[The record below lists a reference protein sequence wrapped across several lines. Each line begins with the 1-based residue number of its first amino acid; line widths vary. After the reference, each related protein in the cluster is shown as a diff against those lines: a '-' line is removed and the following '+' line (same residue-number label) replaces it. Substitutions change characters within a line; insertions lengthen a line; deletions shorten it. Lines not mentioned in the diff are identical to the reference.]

1 MRTIKQ
7 QPWTRSIINFE
18 VHAAHCLAAKLALLY
33 FLCSISPVGY
43 YGRFWFRWNGV
54 DDDLYVRFCKK
65 ILRRRSRWKQILIF
79 NPNNMSGYTPFCQF
93 LSCFVRFAVGMGPG
107 WSVKLVT
114 LPAQSPDQ
122 NIIDLGSVASLQSR
136 VWWMNASSVD
146 ELGKTIF

>member
-1 MRTIKQ
+1 M
-7 QPWTRSIINFE
+7 
-18 VHAAHCLAAKLALLY
+18 
-33 FLCSISPVGY
+33 
-43 YGRFWFRWNGV
+43 
-54 DDDLYVRFCKK
+54 
-65 ILRRRSRWKQILIF
+65 
-79 NPNNMSGYTPFCQF
+79 
-93 LSCFVRFAVGMGPG
+93 RFAVGMGPG